1 MDAFMQAAID
11 EAKTGLAEG
20 GIPIG
25 VINLQ
30 GRIFMNP
37 IDCPFRT
44 ADREIAELVAELGG
58 PRVVV
63 STDREVRE
71 AAEEA
76 GALALWSEA
85 LVEWEKR
92 R

>member
-1 MDAFMQAAID
+1 MARGALRVVVVFDSGLEAAFD
-11 EAKTGLAEG
+11 EALPSTVEVRYTAEAG
-20 GIPIG
+20 GG
-25 VINLQ
+25 
-30 GRIFMNP
+30 
-37 IDCPFRT
+37 
-44 ADREIAELVAELGG
+44 DREIAELAAELGG
-58 PRVVV
+58 ARVVV

-71 AAEEA
+71 AAEVA

>member
-1 MDAFMQAAID
+1 MVVVFDSGLETAFD
-11 EAKTGLAEG
+11 EVLPATVEARYTAEAG
-20 GIPIG
+20 GG
-25 VINLQ
+25 
-30 GRIFMNP
+30 
-37 IDCPFRT
+37 
-44 ADREIAELVAELGG
+44 DREIAELVAELGG
-58 PRVVV
+58 PRVVM